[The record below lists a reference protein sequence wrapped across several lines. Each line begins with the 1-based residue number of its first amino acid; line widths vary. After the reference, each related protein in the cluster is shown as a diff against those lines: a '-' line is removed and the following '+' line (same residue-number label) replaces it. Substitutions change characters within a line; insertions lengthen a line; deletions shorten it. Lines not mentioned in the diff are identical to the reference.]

1 MDVKDNLA
9 GILNEL
15 RQLSEKIDNRQLE
28 QYANE
33 IAAAK
38 RIYAAGAGRSGL
50 AIKAFAM
57 RLMHLGKD
65 VHILG
70 DATVPHAGAGDLL
83 LIGSGSGE
91 TKSLISAAEKAK
103 SCGMRVALNTI
114 DDTSALAKLADIII
128 VLPGASQKVQND
140 AKKITS
146 IQPMGSSYEQLSW
159 LIYDSVIMALMEKLS
174 QTNDEMFARHANI
187 E

>member
-1 MDVKDNLA
+1 MSIKNHLA
-9 GILNEL
+9 GILEEL
-15 RQLSEKIDNRQLE
+15 KQHSEKLDHRQLE
-28 QYANE
+28 GYAEE

-50 AIKAFAM
+50 AMWAFAM
-57 RLMHLGKD
+57 RLMHLGKE
-65 VHILG
+65 VHVLG
-70 DATVPHAGAGDLL
+70 DVTAPHTYPGDLL

-91 TKSLISAAEKAK
+91 TKSLVAAAEKAK

-114 DDTSALAKLADIII
+114 DGGSTLAKLAD
-128 VLPGASQKVQND
+128 VVLLLPGASPKVRRGTEQ
-140 AKKITS
+140 AAS

-159 LIYDSVIMALMEKLS
+159 LVYDAVVMALMEKLG
-174 QTNDEMFARHANI
+174 QTGDEMFMRHANL